1 MEKTINIGNKP
12 VRFKTNGLA
21 LLIYKRETGRDL
33 IPDLFSLCGGK
44 KEIEDVNAGKSVDI
58 EKLDVEAIM
67 NIAYVF
73 ARIADNAIGARDEWL
88 ASFDSFPISD
98 VIEELIPLV
107 IECITT
113 DAKVKNQLATAGLN
127 QKAKFSKRKKSF
139 WLPRKRA

>member
-21 LLIYKRETGRDL
+21 LLTYKRETGRDL

-44 KEIEDVNAGKSVDI
+44 KEIEEVNAGKFVDI

-73 ARIADNAIGARDEWL
+73 AQIADETIGSRDDWL
-88 ASFDSFPISD
+88 KSFDSFPISD

-113 DAKVKNQLATAGLN
+113 DAKVKNQLATAGLS
-127 QKAKFSKRKKSF
+127 QKTKFSKQKRSF
-139 WLPRKRA
+139 WQPRKRA

>member
-44 KEIEDVNAGKSVDI
+44 DEIEDVNAGKSVDI

-73 ARIADNAIGARDEWL
+73 ARIADNAISARDEWL

-98 VIEELIPLV
+98 VIEGLIPLV

-113 DAKVKNQLATAGLN
+113 DAKVKKQLATAALN

>member
-12 VRFKTNGLA
+12 VCFKTNGLA

-44 KEIEDVNAGKSVDI
+44 EEIEDVNAGKSVDI

-73 ARIADNAIGARDEWL
+73 ARIADDTIGARDEWL

-98 VIEELIPLV
+98 VIEGLIPLV

-113 DAKVKNQLATAGLN
+113 DAKVKNQLATAGLSL
-127 QKAKFSKRKKSF
+127 KAKSSKRKKSF
-139 WLPRKRA
+139 WRQRRRA